1 MKAEGSSPV
10 SFLSLG
16 STTGL
21 VAKMTVA
28 TPAETMAAPKL
39 MSATSA
45 IDFIDETCES
55 VQKGLHASLSRSLFL
70 LRARR
75 PKVVPAPA
83 AATAKPPK
91 PQLAPGPRPGPLAL
105 AAKTRPGT

>member
-91 PQLAPGPRPGPLAL
+91 TQVVARTGRGPVGLGG
-105 AAKTRPGT
+105 K